1 MPGFIYLASPYS
13 HPDPAVRDM
22 RYMRVRDI
30 AARLILERDQPVYSP
45 IAHCH
50 DMCAA
55 AKAPFTYEAWREQD
69 EAMIRPA
76 EEVWVAMLPGWRE
89 SAGIKAEVAYW
100 RSLGWREMYLDPD
113 TLEVFNSPPLA
124 A

>member
-89 SAGIKAEVAYW
+89 SAGIEEEVGFAEAARIPV
-100 RSLGWREMYLDPD
+100 RFMDPD
-113 TLEVFNSPPLA
+113 TLEIFNSPPLA

>member
-50 DMCAA
+50 DMCTA
-55 AKAPFTYEAWREQD
+55 AKASFTYEAWREQD
-69 EAMIRPA
+69 EAMMRPA

-89 SAGIKAEVAYW
+89 SAGIEEEVGFAEAARIPV
-100 RSLGWREMYLDPD
+100 RYLDPD
-113 TLEVFNSPPLA
+113 TMEIFNSPPLA